1 MRNKVITKGPVLY
14 HSTYIRYQRSQIHRD
29 RKNGGYQGLRG
40 GRDGGLVLNRK
51 RDLVLQD
58 EKHSGGEWWGGL
70 YTS

>member
-40 GRDGGLVLNRK
+40 GRNGELLFNEY
-51 RDLVLQD
+51 RDAIWED
-58 EKHSGGEWWGGL
+58 EIIL
-70 YTS
+70 